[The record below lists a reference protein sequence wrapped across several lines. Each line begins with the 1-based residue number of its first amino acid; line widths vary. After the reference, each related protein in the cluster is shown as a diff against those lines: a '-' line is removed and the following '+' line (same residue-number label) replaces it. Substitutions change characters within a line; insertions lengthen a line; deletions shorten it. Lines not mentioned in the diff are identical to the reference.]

1 MVGQLCSGQGGRTMP
16 ERLDRTLSDFGKSTL
31 GLAEM
36 LERDPQL
43 GLIEQVFIE
52 NHIHILQSA
61 YNTWKRRNA
70 SSKKDAPD
78 NPDVS

>member
-1 MVGQLCSGQGGRTMP
+1 MP
-16 ERLDRTLSDFGKSTL
+16 ENLNRTLSDFGKSSMA
-31 GLAEM
+31 LAEM
-36 LERDPQL
+36 LEGDTRF

-70 SSKKDAPD
+70 PKKDQQNDPD
-78 NPDVS
+78 SP

>member
-1 MVGQLCSGQGGRTMP
+1 
-16 ERLDRTLSDFGKSTL
+16 
-31 GLAEM
+31 M

-70 SSKKDAPD
+70 SSKKDRPD
-78 NPDVS
+78 NPDVT

>member
-1 MVGQLCSGQGGRTMP
+1 MP

-31 GLAEM
+31 SLAEM

-70 SSKKDAPD
+70 WSKEDRPD
-78 NPDVS
+78 NPDLS